1 LVRAFDVVEHVDGRK
16 SQTKPD
22 ERLVLGAPLELVLFS
37 HDVDYA
43 AAAMAAGMNSIVV
56 DWEWA
61 DKPVRQ
67 FGFDTEINRGTETDL
82 VHMRGR
88 IRGNLICRINNG
100 SDQRV
105 REALRAA
112 ELGANE
118 IWLPMVRSVAEV
130 EQCLKALDGRCALSI
145 LCETR
150 QAMALAKEWAQLP
163 LSRVY
168 IGLNDLQI
176 DLGNVN
182 LFSALCDGTIDAFR
196 ERYSGALGFAGV
208 TRPDLGRPVPCRLL
222 MADMARQSCCFA
234 IARRTF
240 RADVP
245 QADIARATRALRT
258 VFAELRQRDAQA
270 IADDHAALR
279 AHVARLTPA
288 RMTKVGS

>member
-1 LVRAFDVVEHVDGRK
+1 M
-16 SQTKPD
+16 
-22 ERLVLGAPLELVLFS
+22 LGAPLELVLFS
-37 HDVDYA
+37 HDLDYA

-67 FGFDTEINRGTETDL
+67 FGFDTEINRGTEADL
-82 VHMRGR
+82 VRMRGR
-88 IRGNLICRINNG
+88 IRGNLICRINNC

-245 QADIARATRALRT
+245 QADIARATHALRT
-258 VFAELRQRDAQA
+258 LFAELQQRDAQA

>member
-1 LVRAFDVVEHVDGRK
+1 
-16 SQTKPD
+16 
-22 ERLVLGAPLELVLFS
+22 
-37 HDVDYA
+37 
-43 AAAMAAGMNSIVV
+43 MAAGMNSVVV
-56 DWEWA
+56 DWECCG
-61 DKPVRQ
+61 KPGRQ
-67 FGFDTEINRGTETDL
+67 FGFDTEINRGTEADL
-82 VHMRGR
+82 LRMRRR
-88 IRGNLICRINNG
+88 IRGNVICRVNNG
-100 SDQRV
+100 PERRV

-112 ELGANE
+112 ELGADE

-130 EQCLKALDGRCALSI
+130 EQCLTTLAGRCALSI
-145 LCETR
+145 LCETAE
-150 QAMALAKEWAQLP
+150 AMALAKEWGQLP

-176 DLGNVN
+176 DTGSPS

-196 ERYSGALGFAGV
+196 DRYPGALGFAGV

-222 MADMARQSCCFA
+222 LAEMARQSCCFA
-234 IARRTF
+234 IGRRTF

-270 IADDHAALR
+270 IAADQAALR

-288 RMTKVGS
+288 RVAKAGS

>member
-1 LVRAFDVVEHVDGRK
+1 
-16 SQTKPD
+16 
-22 ERLVLGAPLELVLFS
+22 VLGAPLELILFS
-37 HDVDYA
+37 HDLDYA
-43 AAAMAAGMNSIVV
+43 GAAMAAGMNSVVV
-56 DWEWA
+56 DWEWCG
-61 DKPVRQ
+61 KSGRQ

-82 VHMRGR
+82 LRMRER
-88 IRGNLICRINNG
+88 IQGNLICRIDNR
-100 SDQRV
+100 SHQRD

-130 EQCLKALDGRCALSI
+130 EQCLRALDGRCALSI
-145 LCETR
+145 LCETAE
-150 QAMALAKEWAQLP
+150 AMALAEEWAQLP

-176 DLGNVN
+176 DLGGAS
-182 LFSALCDGTIDAFR
+182 LFSPLCDGTIDAFR

-222 MADMARQSCCFA
+222 LAEMARQSCCFA
-234 IARRTF
+234 IGRRTF

-270 IADDHAALR
+270 IAADYAELR
-279 AHVARLTPA
+279 ADVARLTPA
-288 RMTKVGS
+288 RAAKTGS

>member
-1 LVRAFDVVEHVDGRK
+1 
-16 SQTKPD
+16 
-22 ERLVLGAPLELVLFS
+22 VLGAPLELVLFS
-37 HDVDYA
+37 HDLDYA
-43 AAAMAAGMNSIVV
+43 AAAMAAGMNNVVV
-56 DWEWA
+56 DWEWCG
-61 DKPVRQ
+61 KSGRQ
-67 FGFDTEINRGTETDL
+67 FGFDTEINRGTEADL
-82 VHMRGR
+82 VRMRER
-88 IRGNLICRINNG
+88 IQGNLICRINNG

-118 IWLPMVRSVAEV
+118 IWLPMVRGVAEV
-130 EQCLKALDGRCALSI
+130 EQCLRALDGRFALSI
-145 LCETR
+145 LCETA

-176 DLGNVN
+176 DLGNAN

-222 MADMARQSCCFA
+222 LAEMARQSCSFA

-240 RADVP
+240 RGDVP
-245 QADIARATRALRT
+245 QADIARATRALRA

-270 IADDHAALR
+270 TADDQAALR

-288 RMTKVGS
+288 RMTKAGS

>member
-1 LVRAFDVVEHVDGRK
+1 LVCAFDVVEHVDRRK
-16 SQTKPD
+16 SQAKLD

-43 AAAMAAGMNSIVV
+43 AAAMAAGINSIVV

-67 FGFDTEINRGTETDL
+67 FGFDTEINRGTEADL
-82 VHMRGR
+82 LRMRGR

-100 SDQRV
+100 PDHRV

-112 ELGANE
+112 ELGADE

-130 EQCLKALDGRCALSI
+130 EQCLAALAGRCALSI
-145 LCETR
+145 LCETVE
-150 QAMALAKEWAQLP
+150 AMALAEEWAQLP

-176 DLGNVN
+176 DLGNAN

-222 MADMARQSCCFA
+222 MAEMARQSCCFA

-270 IADDHAALR
+270 IAADYAALR

-288 RMTKVGS
+288 RMTTAGS